1 MTRLLEL
8 LVIACLAAIL
18 GCKAE
23 ETVQCTAARGPNMV
37 QFSLEFDE
45 DRLTHFGISEEQV
58 YDSFRQKLNTFMG
71 TSSIDLTQLDSVVVG
86 TQDGAPVLLMD
97 VAEVKCSLYR
107 DGEPWDSLE
116 TREDRTSP
124 AEAE

>member
-1 MTRLLEL
+1 
-8 LVIACLAAIL
+8 
-18 GCKAE
+18 
-23 ETVQCTAARGPNMV
+23 MV